1 MRMMRTVPVL
11 MILLGVGYL
20 VTAQEGLYT
29 PRATTVAVI
38 DVSVVLNGL
47 DEKLQVEADLQ
58 ARVDAG
64 NADLRAR
71 EEQVRQIQGDLQ
83 LMSPGSAAFDA
94 KRNELDR
101 QAVEFQVMQ
110 NYQTQRVNR
119 EYSRKFGR
127 LYLNIVDAVG
137 RVAEANGYDLVMFK
151 EHDIDFSGV
160 PREQLPAVIQS
171 RKVLYSSRGLDITE
185 QVRTM
190 MNNEYRSATR

>member
-58 ARVDAG
+58 AMVDAG